1 MQVKHPLSSIESAA
15 LTQLRSE
22 LKSLLAKSDT
32 PPDFSLVPLPR
43 PPTHPPLPSA
53 ILATPK
59 VARPKPLLRQTTS
72 LLRKSTR
79 RRATADAA
87 VPSRSACGSSK
98 AASAL
103 QPLQASVR
111 AAKQKGQLSEKASGR
126 CSTNRAVSSSPG
138 AVSAKAGAG
147 LSSCGPFVSI
157 PSTDHDSSSSL
168 PEMTPATDVAAS
180 AHPERPAANA
190 ESNVYMPHDAAEVLS
205 IEVLRSPQSSGIGD
219 EVEVLSQARQL
230 INCIS
235 WPGGAG
241 LLREGVTQSSIAS
254 TSYTSK

>member
-22 LKSLLAKSDT
+22 LKSLLAKSDA

-43 PPTHPPLPSA
+43 PPTHPTLPSA
-53 ILATPK
+53 ILATTK
-59 VARPKPLLRQTTS
+59 VACPKPLLRQNTS

-103 QPLQASVR
+103 QPVQAPVR
-111 AAKQKGQLSEKASGR
+111 AAKQKGQPSEKPSGR

-138 AVSAKAGAG
+138 AVSAKVGAG

-168 PEMTPATDVAAS
+168 SEMAPATDMGVT
-180 AHPERPAANA
+180 AHSETSAANA
-190 ESNVYMPHDAAEVLS
+190 ESDADMPHFSAEVLS
-205 IEVLRSPQSSGIGD
+205 KEALRSPQSSGVGD
-219 EVEVLSQARQL
+219 QVGSCTDFLQYKSDL
-230 INCIS
+230 
-235 WPGGAG
+235 
-241 LLREGVTQSSIAS
+241 
-254 TSYTSK
+254 